1 MQINISFESTS
12 VQKTLSNLTKEIR
25 DFRRPLDTLGV
36 DLLQFYGGE
45 VFTTQ
50 GGAINQ
56 SWKRLADSTLLARAR
71 RSGYYRQAPASNAQT
86 LVWTGRMQKGFKK
99 EVSTTKLRIFNPVP
113 YFKYHQKGGKAPKRA
128 MLAITPRVVNKA
140 ASTIEEFIEKSI
152 NKSAV

>member
-1 MQINISFESTS
+1 MQINISFESRS

-128 MLAITPRVVNKA
+128 MLAITPQVVNKA

>member
-128 MLAITPRVVNKA
+128 MLAITPQVVNKA

>member
-1 MQINISFESTS
+1 MEIKISLESKR
-12 VQKTLSNLTKEIR
+12 VVKTLSNLTKEIR
-25 DFRRPLDTLGV
+25 DFRRPLETLGI

-71 RSGYYRQAPASNAQT
+71 RSGYYKQAPASNAQT
-86 LVWTGRMQKGFKK
+86 LVWTGRLQRGFKK

-113 YFKYHQKGGKAPKRA
+113 YFKYHQQGGKAPKRA
-128 MLAITPRVVNKA
+128 MLAITPKVVDKA
-140 ASTIEEFIEKSI
+140 VSTIEEFIEKSI
-152 NKSAV
+152 NKSVV